1 MKETTLTFT
10 VNGQTL
16 AFCPTMTAYNGFI
29 NDVMPSNKV
38 APAHNYLRRIVA
50 PDSREALDALLEQ
63 PGVALQ
69 LAAKVNEHYAP
80 ELDIDI
86 KN

>member
-29 NDVMPSNKV
+29 NDVM
-38 APAHNYLRRIVA
+38 